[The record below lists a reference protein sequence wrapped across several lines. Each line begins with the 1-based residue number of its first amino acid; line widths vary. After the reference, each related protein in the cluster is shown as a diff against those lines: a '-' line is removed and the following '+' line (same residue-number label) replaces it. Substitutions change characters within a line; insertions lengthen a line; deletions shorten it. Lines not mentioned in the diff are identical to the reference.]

1 MQTCNVIRDL
11 KLMRY
16 TFILI
21 KVNRKSRRVSFLMKE
36 PKKQEDNNAV
46 SFLPNNMRTNLTFNV
61 FLSFLRSFILEK
73 RQKERKRNRER
84 KTIQDKLESKL
95 CYLGGFFG
103 GD

>member
-36 PKKQEDNNAV
+36 PKKQEGNNAV

-84 KTIQDKLESKL
+84 KTIQAK
-95 CYLGGFFG
+95 
-103 GD
+103 

>member
-84 KTIQDKLESKL
+84 KTI
-95 CYLGGFFG
+95 
-103 GD
+103 

>member
-73 RQKERKRNRER
+73 RQNERKRNRER
-84 KTIQDKLESKL
+84 KTIQAK
-95 CYLGGFFG
+95 
-103 GD
+103 

>member
-84 KTIQDKLESKL
+84 KTIQAK
-95 CYLGGFFG
+95 
-103 GD
+103 